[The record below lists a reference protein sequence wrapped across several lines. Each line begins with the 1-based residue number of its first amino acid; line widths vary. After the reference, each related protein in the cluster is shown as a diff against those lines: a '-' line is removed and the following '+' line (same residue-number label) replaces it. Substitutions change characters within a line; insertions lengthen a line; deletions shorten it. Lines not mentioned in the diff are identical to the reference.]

1 MARCA
6 AALCLAALL
15 LCSGAM
21 AVAAEAAAQAGDT
34 PGGSGGEAAAAA
46 EAGTPAAAATQ
57 VRERPPFIVLRP
69 QDSWLLEIVA
79 LSFLLAFLVN
89 LVIGRRR
96 NERLALAWTA
106 EVRSWYDAGGACL
119 QSTSATTAPCMLESR
134 IAGRHLCDPQSAGVR
149 GLPPSLQTNAAGGA

>member
-1 MARCA
+1 MARCL

-15 LCSGAM
+15 VCSGAM

-34 PGGSGGEAAAAA
+34 PGVGSGEAAAAA
-46 EAGTPAAAATQ
+46 EAGTPAASATQ

-69 QDSWLLEIVA
+69 QDSWVLEGVA
-79 LSFLLAFLVN
+79 VAFLLAFLVN

-106 EVRSWYDAGGACL
+106 EVRIVWLGY
-119 QSTSATTAPCMLESR
+119 
-134 IAGRHLCDPQSAGVR
+134 
-149 GLPPSLQTNAAGGA
+149 AAGQGTEYKS